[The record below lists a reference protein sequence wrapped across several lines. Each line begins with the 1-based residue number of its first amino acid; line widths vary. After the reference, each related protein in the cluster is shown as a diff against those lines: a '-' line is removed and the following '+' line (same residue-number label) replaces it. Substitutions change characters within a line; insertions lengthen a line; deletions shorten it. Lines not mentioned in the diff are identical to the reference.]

1 LKVAV
6 CLALLLALPA
16 QAGEARVHWAY
27 TGEHGP
33 EHWGDLS
40 PKFVQCK
47 VGLNQ
52 SPINIVDA
60 IDADLPTLELD
71 YNTSTV
77 DLVNNGHTAQAN
89 VQPGNYLRV
98 GGQVFELIQFHLH
111 TPSEH
116 RINGKSFLMETH
128 YVHRNEKGELAV
140 LALLHNEGPGS
151 ETLDGYE
158 RKIPKE
164 LNKPVDYRESLAGIP
179 ITRVDKAYYRYN
191 GSLTT
196 PPCSEGVHWYVLKQS
211 SPVSLA
217 QQALYQ
223 KLIGDD
229 ARGPQP
235 INARL
240 VLE

>member
-1 LKVAV
+1 M
-6 CLALLLALPA
+6 LLVLPA
-16 QAGEARVHWAY
+16 QAGEGSVHWAY
-27 TGEHGP
+27 KGELGP
-33 EHWGDLS
+33 EYWGDLS

-52 SPINIVDA
+52 SPINIVDTF
-60 IDADLPTLELD
+60 DTDLPTLELD

-98 GGQVFELIQFHLH
+98 GGEVFELLQFHLH

-140 LALLHNEGPGS
+140 LALLHDEGPRS
-151 ETLDGYE
+151 EALDRLE
-158 RKIPKE
+158 REIPQE
-164 LNKPVDYRESLAGIP
+164 IDKPVAYRESLTGIP
-179 ITRVDKAYYRYN
+179 IIRVDKAYYRYN

-196 PPCSEGVHWYVLKQS
+196 PPCSEGVRWYVLKQS
-211 SPVSLA
+211 SPVSLD

-223 KLIGDD
+223 QFIGDD

-235 INARL
+235 TNARV